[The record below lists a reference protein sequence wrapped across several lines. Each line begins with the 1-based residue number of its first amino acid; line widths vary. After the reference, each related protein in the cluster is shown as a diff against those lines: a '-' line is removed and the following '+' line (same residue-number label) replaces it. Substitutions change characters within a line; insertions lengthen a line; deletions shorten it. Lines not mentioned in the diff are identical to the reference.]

1 MQGVVIMAVHIH
13 IHKKYKDSMEG
24 SVFHAGQIASAIR
37 LVEAQKDLP
46 ASEKQAQIAKLKKM
60 TLSEISRELQGLLKK
75 ARSAKDSTKEAT
87 YTSLY
92 QMEKAV
98 VQMKTKG
105 WFVISHV
112 KQPDGTFNVKYQQGA
127 GTR

>member
-1 MQGVVIMAVHIH
+1 MAVHIH
-13 IHKKYKDSMEG
+13 IHKKYRDSMEG

-37 LVEAQKDLP
+37 LLEARKDLSS
-46 ASEKQAQIAKLKKM
+46 SEKQMLIAVVKRM
-60 TLSEISRELQGLLKK
+60 SLSEVSKHLQELLKK
-75 ARSAKDSTKEAT
+75 ARSAKDSTKEES

-98 VQMKTKG
+98 AAMKTKG
-105 WFVISHV
+105 WFVVSHV
-112 KQPDGTFNVKYQQGA
+112 KNSDGTFTVKYQQGA

>member
-1 MQGVVIMAVHIH
+1 MAVHIH

-37 LVEAQKDLP
+37 IVEAQKDLSS
-46 ASEKQAQIAKLKKM
+46 SEKQAYISKLKKM
-60 TLSEISRELQGLLKK
+60 SLSEVSKELQDLLKK
-75 ARSAKDSTKEAT
+75 ARSAKDSTKEET

-98 VQMKTKG
+98 IKMKAEG

-112 KQPDGTFNVKYQQGA
+112 KQPDGTFIVKYQQGA

>member
-1 MQGVVIMAVHIH
+1 MAIHIH
-13 IHKKYKDSMEG
+13 IHKK
-24 SVFHAGQIASAIR
+24 
-37 LVEAQKDLP
+37 
-46 ASEKQAQIAKLKKM
+46 
-60 TLSEISRELQGLLKK
+60 T
-75 ARSAKDSTKEAT
+75 KDSTKEEA